1 MTFLRFVLVAL
12 WLLALAATPPPVAA
26 QELTLSEGSELW
38 IDGTSNR
45 DDWTVYS
52 QEMSAVAG
60 EIDGTVPG
68 AMQLT
73 VTANMIKSQ
82 KSTIMDRLM
91 YEALKVNEHPTITYE
106 MIEAVPS
113 EDDESVLRTTGELT
127 LAGVTNEVEM
137 DVQVERLDDGS
148 IRYTG
153 NTPLKLTNYGMRPP
167 TAMFGALRTGDDVT
181 VHFDVVFTSGG

>member
-1 MTFLRFVLVAL
+1 MTYLRLAIAAV
-12 WLLALAATPPPVAA
+12 WLLALAATAPPLAA
-26 QELTLSEGSELW
+26 QEMTLSEESELW

-45 DDWTVYS
+45 DDWTVYA

-60 EIDGTVPG
+60 EMDGTVPG
-68 AMQLT
+68 SLRLT
-73 VTANMIKSQ
+73 VTADMIKSQ

-91 YEALKVNEHPTITYE
+91 YQTLKVDEHPVITYE

-113 EDDESVLRTTGELT
+113 EDDETLLHTTGQLT

-137 DVQVERLDDGS
+137 DVQAERLDDGS

-153 NTPLKLTNYGMRPP
+153 NSPLKLTNYGMRPP

-181 VHFDVVFTSGG
+181 IHFDVVFASDS

>member
-1 MTFLRFVLVAL
+1 MTYLRFVLVAL

-26 QELTLSEGSELW
+26 QELTLSEESDLW

-45 DDWTVYS
+45 DDWTVHA

-60 EIDGTVPG
+60 DIDGTVPG
-68 AMQLT
+68 ALRLT

-113 EDDESVLRTTGELT
+113 EDDESILRTTGELT
-127 LAGVTNEVEM
+127 LAGVTNEIEM
-137 DVQVERLDDGS
+137 DVQAERLDDGS

-153 NTPLKLTNYGMRPP
+153 NAPLKLTDYGMRPP

-181 VHFDVVFTSGG
+181 VHFDVIFSSGG